1 VKAMLERLAGL
12 HLRVQRLPRW
22 KQIVLGLLI
31 LGVFFRFFNLDHKV
45 YWGDEVFTS
54 LRISGYSASE
64 VVQEVYDG
72 DRLTPVDLQRYQHP
86 QPERGWDDTLR
97 ALLGSPEHTP
107 LYYGMARLWV
117 QGTETPQ
124 STTPEIFRQ
133 QVQGAIA
140 WIRSLSGL
148 LSLLVFP
155 TLYWLCLELFGRTRV
170 AWTAI
175 ALVAVSPFHVL
186 YAQEARGYSLYILT
200 TLLSCAALLRA
211 LRRPSLE
218 SWFTY
223 GIAAALGLYSFLFSG
238 LVLVGQGLYV
248 GLVGDRPKRA
258 FWQYLGAAALALG
271 LFSPWLWVV
280 ASRLDTLRN
289 NVAHLN
295 QVQSALVETWLLNLS
310 RLFYDVN
317 QGPSWFNPLTYGA
330 AALAIYSLVFLCRH
344 TPKRVWL
351 LALTLIGT
359 TGSALILSD
368 LLLGGQRSAIARYPI
383 PCYLGIQLAVAY
395 CLTQKLTDLSLSLRQ
410 QAGWRRGVAFL
421 VVAGVASC
429 LISSQQV
436 IWWNKGPSKTK
447 RNPEVAAIV
456 NRSDRPLVIS
466 DSPIEKVFSLAYLLE
481 PQAQLQLVQDP
492 AQLQLPSEAKDIFLY
507 QPSDGLQAAL
517 SPLPNVSLEPTE
529 TPWLLRLVVPSGRDG
544 STETPAS
551 A

>member
-1 VKAMLERLAGL
+1 MKAILQKVSWPHIWPQGK
-12 HLRVQRLPRW
+12 W
-22 KQIVLGLLI
+22 KQIVIGLLV
-31 LGVFFRFFNLDHKV
+31 LGIFFRFFNLDHKL

-54 LRISGYSASE
+54 LRISGYSAPE
-64 VVQEVYDG
+64 VVQEIYNG

-86 QPERGWDDTLR
+86 QPERGWDDTLH
-97 ALLGSPEHTP
+97 ALMGSPEHTP
-107 LYYGMARLWV
+107 LYYVMARLWV

-124 STTPEIFRQ
+124 STTPEVFRQ

-140 WIRSLSGL
+140 WIRGLSGL
-148 LSLLVFP
+148 TSLLVFP
-155 TLYWLCLELFGRTRV
+155 TLYWLCLELFGRTQV
-170 AWTAI
+170 AWAAI
-175 ALVAVSPFHVL
+175 ALVAISPFHVL
-186 YAQEARGYSLYILT
+186 YAQEARAYSLYILT

-211 LRRPSLE
+211 MRRPSLE

-223 GIAAALGLYSFLFSG
+223 AIAATLGLYSFLFSG
-238 LVLVGQGLYV
+238 LVLAGQGLYAWME
-248 GLVGDRPKRA
+248 GDRAKQI
-258 FWQYLGAAALALG
+258 FWHYLGSAALALG

-280 ASRLDTLRN
+280 GSRLDTLRN

-295 QVQSALVETWLLNLS
+295 QAQSALIETWLLNIS

-330 AALAIYSLVFLCRH
+330 VALAIYSLFFLCRH

-351 LALTLIGT
+351 LVLTLIGT
-359 TGSALILSD
+359 TGAALILSD

-410 QAGWRRGVAFL
+410 QAWWRRGAAFL
-421 VVAGVASC
+421 MIAGIASC
-429 LISSQQV
+429 LISSQQE

-447 RNPEVAAIV
+447 RNPAVAAIV
-456 NRSDRPLVIS
+456 NQSDRPLVIS

-481 PQAQLQLVQDP
+481 PKVQLQLVQNP
-492 AQLQLPSEAKDIFLY
+492 AQIQLQPDSSNIFLY

-517 SPLPNVSLEPTE
+517 SQASTMSLEATS
-529 TPWLLRLVVPSGRDG
+529 TPWLLRLKILRAGTDKKTQNAEPS
-544 STETPAS
+544 
-551 A
+551 